1 MMETLLVDIDA
12 CGVATLTLNRPD
24 VHNAFDDALIVN
36 LCEQLKK
43 LDIDPGVRVVVI
55 RGSGKS
61 FSAGADLNWMK
72 RTTEC
77 SFDQNLADATDLADM
92 LWTLNRLSKP
102 TVAVVQGAA
111 YGGGVGLVATCD
123 IVIASEHAKFRL
135 SEAMLGIMASVISPY
150 VLAAIGESQARRYT
164 LTAEPFGAADAK
176 RIGLVHDVVG
186 ANDLESHA
194 DHMVSMLL
202 KNGPAAMSAIKALIF
217 SLQGR
222 PFDETV
228 VRETA
233 EGIAKIR
240 ASDEGKE
247 GITAFL
253 EKRKANWVRD

>member
-1 MMETLLVDIDA
+1 MESVLVDIDRR
-12 CGVATLTLNRPD
+12 GVATVTLNRPD
-24 VHNAFDDALIVN
+24 VHNAFDDALIVS
-36 LCEQLKK
+36 LTEHLKK
-43 LDIDPGVRVVVI
+43 LDAGQNVRIIVI

-72 RTTEC
+72 RTSEY
-77 SFDQNLADATDLADM
+77 SYDQNLADAEALADM

-123 IVIASEHAKFRL
+123 IVIASERAKFRL

-164 LTAEPFGAADAK
+164 LTAEPFGADDAK
-176 RIGLVHDVVG
+176 RIGLVHDVTAADGLETQVG
-186 ANDLESHA
+186 HI
-194 DHMVSMLL
+194 VTQLL
-202 KNGPAAMSAIKALIF
+202 QNGPAAMTAIKELIF

-222 PFDETV
+222 SFDKTV

-233 EGIAKIR
+233 EGIAGIR

-247 GITAFL
+247 GISAFL
-253 EKRKANWVRD
+253 DKRKPNWVRE

>member
-1 MMETLLVDIDA
+1 METVLINTDGR
-12 CGVATLTLNRPD
+12 GVATVTFNRPE
-24 VHNAFDDALIVN
+24 VHNAFDDAMIVS
-36 LCEQLKK
+36 LTGYLKK
-43 LDIDPGVRVVVI
+43 LDGDENVRAVVI

-72 RTTEC
+72 RTAEY
-77 SFDQNLADATDLADM
+77 SYEQNLADAEDLAEM

-111 YGGGVGLVATCD
+111 YGGGVGLVAACD
-123 IVIASEHAKFRL
+123 IVVASELAKFRL
-135 SEAMLGIMASVISPY
+135 SEARLGIMASVISPY

-164 LTAEPFGAADAK
+164 LTAEPFGASDAK
-176 RIGLVHDVVG
+176 RVGLVHEVVDTG
-186 ANDLESHA
+186 ELDTKAEEILS
-194 DHMVSMLL
+194 LL
-202 KNGPAAMSAIKALIF
+202 LQNGPAAMTAIKGLVF

-222 PFDETV
+222 AFDEAV

-233 EGIAKIR
+233 EGIARVR

-247 GITAFL
+247 GILAFL